1 MGDIPGG
8 KELPFFDIH
17 CARLAGN
24 LSDKVGLPAEKSGNL
39 ENVEIT
45 GCRIDL
51 LKAMDV
57 GKDRDIERFPDL
69 FQNCKPPGQTGSP
82 IAVARGPVRLVI
94 GGFEDKRNPQFS
106 GKILEVSG
114 NLHGLLFALDDA
126 GTGDE
131 RKRRTSTDLKPS
143 YTDGF
148 HECLVSFIA
157 FVSAG

>member
-1 MGDIPGG
+1 MGTVPECALRIRMDFKKQTGASRRYRRPGETGDHLSIAARCPACPPGELHAVRGIEDHRIPGLAEDRKGAKIHYQVIITETDPPLGQEQIRVTRRGGFFQDMGDIPGG

-57 GKDRDIERFPDL
+57 GKDR
-69 FQNCKPPGQTGSP
+69 
-82 IAVARGPVRLVI
+82 
-94 GGFEDKRNPQFS
+94 
-106 GKILEVSG
+106 
-114 NLHGLLFALDDA
+114 
-126 GTGDE
+126 
-131 RKRRTSTDLKPS
+131 
-143 YTDGF
+143 
-148 HECLVSFIA
+148 
-157 FVSAG
+157 